1 MNDTAETPLHPQAT
15 RQLADFGSSL
25 RFSDLPHD
33 VVEHLKLLV
42 LDGLGCCLYGAGLP
56 WTQTLTSVIA
66 EQGGEPQALVFGTNL
81 RTSVSN
87 AALLNGTAGHAFEL
101 DDIHRGA
108 ILHPNSLCPPVVIG
122 LAEWRGGLTGA
133 EALTAI
139 AAGYEVG
146 TRIGRAATQALFFR
160 GFHPQ
165 GTTGVFAAAAAAARA
180 LSLDA
185 EKTLHAL
192 GIAGSQAAGL
202 MAAQAGAMV
211 KRMNAGRAAQSG
223 VYGALIAERGFTGI
237 TDVLE
242 APYGGFLS
250 AMSGDPDPTR
260 LTDGLGTVWEIGAV
274 GFKPHASVTSIHAA
288 LDGLRDLMESND
300 LTADDIDSLE
310 VGVSPMTYT
319 HCAWPY
325 AAQGVTAAQMNLFY
339 GLAVMALDGAAFV
352 DQYREDRLRDPAILA
367 VIDRITA
374 YVDPEIDALGAEH
387 RHMARLKLTHRDGRV
402 FAREERSRRGSPEN
416 PLTAEDVRGK
426 FHALTRRC
434 VSADDSESIIGTV
447 AGLDKMN
454 SLNALTDLLRT

>member
-1 MNDTAETPLHPQAT
+1 M
-15 RQLADFGSSL
+15 
-25 RFSDLPHD
+25 
-33 VVEHLKLLV
+33 
-42 LDGLGCCLYGAGLP
+42 
-56 WTQTLTSVIA
+56 
-66 EQGGEPQALVFGTNL
+66 

-108 ILHPNSLCPPVVIG
+108 ILHPNSLCPPVVLG

-146 TRIGRAATQALFFR
+146 TGIGRAATQALFFR

-165 GTTGVFAAAAAAARA
+165 GTTGVFVAAAAAARA

-223 VYGALIAERGFTGI
+223 VYGALLAERGFTGI

-242 APYGGFLS
+242 APYGGFLR

-274 GFKPHASVTSIHAA
+274 HFKPHASVTSIHAA

-319 HCAWPY
+319 SEP
-325 AAQGVTAAQMNLFY
+325 M
-339 GLAVMALDGAAFV
+339 
-352 DQYREDRLRDPAILA
+352 
-367 VIDRITA
+367 
-374 YVDPEIDALGAEH
+374 
-387 RHMARLKLTHRDGRV
+387 K
-402 FAREERSRRGSPEN
+402 SP
-416 PLTAEDVRGK
+416 
-426 FHALTRRC
+426 
-434 VSADDSESIIGTV
+434 S
-447 AGLDKMN
+447 
-454 SLNALTDLLRT
+454 